1 MQRHLTPTAIETG
14 DAVVGLDG
22 FPTSVTSREREH
34 LTNPVRSAATCLSP
48 SSTIAFDPVM

>member
-1 MQRHLTPTAIETG
+1 MQRHLTPTAMETG

-22 FPTSVTSREREH
+22 FPTSITSRETEN
-34 LTNPVRSAATCLSP
+34 LTNIVRSAETCNSP